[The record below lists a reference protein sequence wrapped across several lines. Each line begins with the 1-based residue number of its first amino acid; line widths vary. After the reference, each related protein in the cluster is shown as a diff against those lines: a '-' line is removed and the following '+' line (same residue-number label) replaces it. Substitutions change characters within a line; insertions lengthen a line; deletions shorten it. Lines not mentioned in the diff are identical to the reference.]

1 MKNDKQYNNYRRPSW
16 APPSWLFAP
25 VWTILYILIAV
36 SFGYVAFLYFQ
47 HAITFFILLPFIL
60 NIIFNA
66 AYTTIQ
72 FRLRNFLLA
81 TVDILLV
88 LGTLVWAM
96 VAIFP
101 SASWVS
107 YINIPYLLWVS
118 FATVLQITV
127 TVLNRR
133 V

>member
-1 MKNDKQYNNYRRPSW
+1 
-16 APPSWLFAP
+16 
-25 VWTILYILIAV
+25 
-36 SFGYVAFLYFQ
+36 
-47 HAITFFILLPFIL
+47 L